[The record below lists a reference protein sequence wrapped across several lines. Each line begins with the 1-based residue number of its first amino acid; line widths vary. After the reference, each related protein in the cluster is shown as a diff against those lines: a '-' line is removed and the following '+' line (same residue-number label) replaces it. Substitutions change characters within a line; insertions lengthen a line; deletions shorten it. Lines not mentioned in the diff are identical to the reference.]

1 MIELSRR
8 NQRGGARFNFL
19 IVMVVI
25 GGCVLVGYRYIPVAY
40 QAYLFKDFMQHN
52 VDAAVALGYKETWV
66 HDQLAK
72 GAPEYGVPPDAV
84 IESVQRDSR
93 MEVHVQYTLPIE
105 FPGYTYQYEFDH
117 TARSASF
124 LIGK

>member
-1 MIELSRR
+1 MSELSAK
-8 NQRGGARFNFL
+8 NQRGGSRFNFL
-19 IVMVVI
+19 IVMLVI
-25 GGCVLVGYRYIPVAY
+25 GSCVLVAYRYIPVAY

-52 VDAAVALGYKETWV
+52 VDSAVALGYKETWV

-72 GAPEYGVPPDAV
+72 AAPEYGVPPDAV

-93 MEVHVQYTLPIE
+93 MEVRVQYTLPIE
-105 FPGYTYQYEFDH
+105 FPGYTYEYEFDH

>member
-1 MIELSRR
+1 MSELCAK

-25 GGCVLVGYRYIPVAY
+25 GGCVLAGYRYIPVAY

-52 VDAAVALGYKETWV
+52 VDAAVALGHKPTWV

-84 IESVQRDSR
+84 IESVQRESR

-124 LIGK
+124 LIDK